1 MSGPDKKQD
10 FAKVVEAH
18 YDRIFRGAVSVSR
31 DRHLAEEIVQD
42 TFVSAFRT
50 FDSFSGRSSVSTWL
64 YRIMLNNYCK
74 HCRKKK
80 LLRRLGFVQTEH
92 SVASTNSARSPD
104 PSPFENL
111 EQAEQRQLLMAALE
125 SLRPKLRIVVAMHY
139 FDGLPLS
146 QIAEIL
152 GCQLGTVKSRLHNAR
167 KRLCRILQKE
177 PQGGYVQA
185 VPQS

>member
-10 FAKVVEAH
+10 FAEVVETH
-18 YDRIFRGAVSVSR
+18 YDKIFRGAVSVSG

-50 FDSFSGRSSVSTWL
+50 FDSFSGRSSVFTWL

-80 LLRRLGFVQTEH
+80 LLRRLGFVRTRDG
-92 SVASTNSARSPD
+92 VASTSSARSPA
-104 PSPFENL
+104 PSPPEIL
-111 EQAEQRQLLMAALE
+111 AKAEQRQLLMTAME
-125 SLRPKLRIVVAMHY
+125 SLGPKLRIVVAMRY
-139 FDGLPLS
+139 FDDLPLS
-146 QIAEIL
+146 QMAEIL
-152 GCQLGTVKSRLHNAR
+152 GCQLGTVKSRLHSAR
-167 KRLCRILQKE
+167 KKLCRTLQKE